1 MKTTKT
7 YKRNLIKH
15 LIDDV
20 IDSSASWDV
29 LMTDNDDWSKI
40 SKSRI
45 REAIDSLELDLK
57 ELI

>member
-20 IDSSASWDV
+20 IDSGASWDV
-29 LMTDNDDWSKI
+29 LMADIDDWSNV

-45 REAIDSLELDLK
+45 REAIDSLESDLK